1 MHNNDVLRRIRY
13 ILDLG
18 DEAMIKTCASGGLVV
33 DRALISQWLK
43 KEEDEDYQKCKDIEL
58 ASFLNG
64 VINNLRGKREG
75 EQPIPEK
82 VLNNNIVLRKVMI
95 AFNLKA
101 EDVIAL
107 PALDELKLSKHELSA
122 FFRKPGH
129 KNYRP
134 CKAQILRNCLMGLQL
149 KLRPNTESKN

>member
-1 MHNNDVLRRIRY
+1 MHNNDVLRRVRY
-13 ILDLG
+13 ILDL
-18 DEAMIKTCASGGLVV
+18 DDTEMIQTCSSGGIEV
-33 DRALISQWLK
+33 DRAKISKWLK
-43 KEEDEDYQKCKDIEL
+43 KEEDEDYQKCQDFEL

-64 VINNLRGKREG
+64 VINGLRGKREG
-75 EQPIPEK
+75 EQPEAEK
-82 VLNNNIVLRKVMI
+82 VLTNNIVLRKIMI

-149 KLRPNTESKN
+149 KLRPNSD

>member
-1 MHNNDVLRRIRY
+1 MHNNDVLRRVRY
-13 ILDLG
+13 ILDL
-18 DEAMIKTCASGGLVV
+18 DDTEMIQTCSSGGIEV
-33 DRALISQWLK
+33 DRAKISKWLK
-43 KEEDEDYQKCKDIEL
+43 KEEDEDYQKCQDFEL

-64 VINNLRGKREG
+64 VINGLRGKREG
-75 EQPIPEK
+75 EQPEAEK
-82 VLNNNIVLRKVMI
+82 VLTNNIVLRKIMI
-95 AFNLKA
+95 AFSLKA

-149 KLRPNTESKN
+149 KLRPNSD